1 MADLLFPDGATT
13 HGRSARAP
21 ATGSRG
27 MVASA
32 HPYATRTGL
41 EVLQDGGN
49 AIDAAVAVAATLN
62 VAEPYMSGMA
72 GVGVALVYI
81 ASENRTRVLNFSGHA
96 PRAATPE
103 QYNDVNVEFGPLA
116 PLVPG
121 NIGGWM
127 MMHSEYGRLPRASL
141 FKRAIENAAEGIALT
156 PFNAVTLQTQ
166 LPQIDRYTNS
176 AAALDVDRS
185 NITGGTVLRQ
195 PLLAESLAAVAD
207 GGAETFY
214 RGALGDRLI
223 DGLRAAGGIM
233 TREELAEYSPKWQE
247 PLSTRY
253 RGLEVRVP
261 PPNSAGFQ
269 ISETLNIL
277 DHIDVADYGSADMLH
292 TLIETVF
299 RAADDRAKYAGDPS
313 QVGVPV
319 ERLLSDEYARSVAA
333 SLDLAQTA
341 GPPPERWN
349 RSRVEHSVIDFTKPY
364 MPGMTTHFATADA
377 EGNVVTITQTLGGAF
392 GSCFAPAGT
401 GVFFNDM
408 GKWFDI
414 DPALG
419 SPNLMGGGKEVDFCV
434 APVQLFDISGDSPR
448 IRLSIGT
455 PGSYGILHTSAQMI
469 HHFVDAGMNIQE
481 AIEAP
486 RFRFYDDGTLLLEDR
501 FPESLLNELVA
512 RGHKFRL
519 LPPFHAAVGGGH
531 GIEFTP
537 TGTTLG
543 GADPRRD
550 GIALG
555 L

>member
-1 MADLLFPDGATT
+1 MVDRLFPDGATT

-27 MVASA
+27 MVTSA
-32 HPYATRTGL
+32 HPYATRAGL
-41 EVLQDGGN
+41 ETLQAGGN

-96 PRAATPE
+96 PRSATPDL
-103 QYNDVNVEFGPLA
+103 YDNVNVEFGPLA

-127 MMHSEYGRLPRASL
+127 MMHGEYGRMRRETL
-141 FKRAIENAAEGIALT
+141 FKRAIEYAAEGIALT
-156 PFNAVTLQTQ
+156 PFNATTLRTQ
-166 LPQIDRYTNS
+166 LENVDQFASS
-176 AAALDVDRS
+176 AAALVVDRS
-185 NITGGTVLRQ
+185 NITAGAVLRQ

-207 GGAETFY
+207 GGAEVFY
-214 RGALGDRLI
+214 EGRLGDRLI
-223 DGLRAAGGIM
+223 EGLRAAGGIM
-233 TREELAEYSPKWQE
+233 TREELAEYKPKWQE

-253 RGLEVRVP
+253 RGLEVRLP

-277 DHIDVADYGSADMLH
+277 NHFDLKEYGSAKTLH
-292 TLIETVF
+292 TLIETVL
-299 RAADDRAKYAGDPS
+299 RAADDRAKYAGDPAA
-313 QVGVPV
+313 VEVPLD
-319 ERLLSDEYARSVAA
+319 RLLSDEYAREVAESFDMA
-333 SLDLAQTA
+333 RTA
-341 GPPPERWN
+341 GPPAERWN
-349 RSRVEHSVIDFTKPY
+349 RSRVEHPVLDFTKPY
-364 MPGMTTHFATADA
+364 VPGMTTHFATADA
-377 EGNVVTITQTLGGAF
+377 DGNVVTITQTLGGAF

-401 GVFFNDM
+401 GVFFNNM

-419 SPNLMGGGKEVDFCV
+419 SPNLIGGGREVDFCV
-434 APVQLFDISGDSPR
+434 APLQLFDVSGDVPR

-455 PGSYGILHTSAQMI
+455 PGSYGILHTSAQMV
-469 HHFVDAGMNIQE
+469 HHVVDAGMNVQE

-501 FPESLLNELVA
+501 FPGSLLNDLA
-512 RGHKFRL
+512 AKGHSFRL

-531 GIEFTP
+531 GIEFTSH
-537 TGTTLG
+537 GTMLG

-550 GIALG
+550 GVALG
-555 L
+555 F